1 MTESAERV
9 ASSDPRA
16 LFAQVGEF
24 LFAHGLDPSPAHFAL
39 GHRYCTGEDPTF
51 NRLIDD
57 TIALLGGLSPVAAA
71 AIVAERSV
79 ELSAVGLARIV
90 MEAQERL
97 DKLTE
102 IVAGTGDEVQAYGI
116 ALEEHDAKLAR
127 GDDPRPVVQALIEIT
142 ASMIHRTRDIEQLLR
157 RTGDDMRGMRA
168 SLADAQA
175 TAHRD
180 ALTGLPNRR
189 ALDVRLA
196 ASIDTARRNKGV
208 LSIAICDI
216 DHFKAFNDSFGH
228 QIGDEVI
235 KFVASSFSRGDQ
247 ARVFAAR
254 YGGEEFVILFEG
266 TGMDEAAEQVEQIRA
281 ALHARE
287 LKVTTTGQSLGRL
300 SFSAG
305 VAAYQPGDGPYAMLK
320 RADTAL
326 YAAKAA
332 GRNRVERS

>member
-1 MTESAERV
+1 MAETGERT
-9 ASSDPRA
+9 ASSDPRV
-16 LFAQVGEF
+16 LYAQVGEF

-57 TIALLGGLSPVAAA
+57 TISLLGGLSPVAAA

-90 MEAQERL
+90 TEAQERL
-97 DKLTE
+97 DKLSE
-102 IVAGTGDEVQAYGI
+102 LIAGTGDEVEAYGV
-116 ALEEHDAKLAR
+116 ALEERAAKLAR
-127 GDDPRPVVQALIEIT
+127 GDDPRPVVAALIDIT
-142 ASMIHRTRDIEQLLR
+142 ASMINRTREIEQLLR

-196 ASIDTARRNKGV
+196 AAIDNARRTRGL
-208 LSIAICDI
+208 LSVAICDI

-235 KFVASSFSRGDQ
+235 KFVAASFSRDQ
-247 ARVFAAR
+247 NRVFAAR

-266 TGMDEAAEQVEQIRA
+266 IGIDEATDQVEHIRA
-281 ALHARE
+281 SLHARE

-305 VAAYQPGDGPYAMLK
+305 VAAFSPGDGPYAMLK

-332 GRNRVERS
+332 GRNRVERG